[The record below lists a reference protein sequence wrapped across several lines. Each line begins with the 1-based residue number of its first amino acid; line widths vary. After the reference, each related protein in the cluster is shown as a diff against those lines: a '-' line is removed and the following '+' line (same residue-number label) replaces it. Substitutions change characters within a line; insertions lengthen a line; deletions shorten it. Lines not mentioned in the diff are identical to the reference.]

1 MEENEPKI
9 SKNTATGELQGQGSS
24 QTAITQPT
32 DSGTSDMVPRT
43 QLLELQEENRK
54 MLNNFNAQR
63 AKLKELFVQKEQELN
78 AMKSKLTVMEIKA
91 QEEISSLQQLV
102 QETVEESAICK
113 SELELLKQENQHILQ
128 ENRQLQ
134 ESLHSASTSTSQEL
148 SSLAPQVLN
157 QVKKTI
163 ARIGKSGDP
172 HNPSAGDTATDDANK
187 SKNEGKY
194 SQEDSEVLGSIVTQ
208 LQEEMKALKEKL
220 READEKLHTT
230 NTSILG
236 EDEQANTT
244 KPLSPVTCENCNAL
258 EKDIEILK
266 TNEAAKNEKLEK
278 LKKQLEEIQKEL
290 EKEAELRAVLENQW
304 QEKREAHKNEVHVLR
319 EQVTS
324 NEQQLLE
331 LQQKFLETKDEV
343 SRQLQRLG
351 EEREKVN
358 KHLELLQADNDFLS
372 GRYLATAEEIES
384 QYINLPNNV
393 EELQEIILRQ
403 QQDLIQ
409 ARLGCDYEK
418 KRCVT
423 SLDEIQIL
431 RDQLEA
437 SNSERTAYKKK
448 VQTEIRSLQDRITQH
463 MMTLQNCESA
473 KVALERKEAEQNRQ
487 ISAFRVEIIE
497 LNDQNE
503 KLTKSLADAKTK
515 IKNLQDD
522 LATSEEVQKDFVQL
536 SQTLQMNL
544 EQLRHSDSEVRW
556 QDDDDVSNCPA
567 CKSYFTVTVRK
578 IHCRHCGHI
587 YCDKCITK
595 TVQSGPRKRP
605 ARVCDICHTL
615 LKPHI
620 APYFSQESAVQSQ
633 QAASNNT

>member
-1 MEENEPKI
+1 
-9 SKNTATGELQGQGSS
+9 
-24 QTAITQPT
+24 
-32 DSGTSDMVPRT
+32 MVPRVK
-43 QLLELQEENRK
+43 LLELEEENRK

-63 AKLKELFVQKEQELN
+63 ARLKELFVQKEQELESL
-78 AMKSKLTVMEIKA
+78 KSKLLVTEIKA

-113 SELELLKQENQHILQ
+113 SEMEILKEENQRIIQ

-134 ESLHSASTSTSQEL
+134 ESLQLQSNTSTSQEL

-172 HNPSAGDTATDDANK
+172 TTSEIATDAEAK
-187 SKNEGKY
+187 SKAEGKY

-220 READEKLHTT
+220 READEKLQTT
-230 NTSILG
+230 NTQDQ
-236 EDEQANTT
+236 EDDDSTN
-244 KPLSPVTCENCNAL
+244 KPLSPVACGNCPQL
-258 EKDIEILK
+258 EKDMEELK
-266 TNEAAKNEKLEK
+266 STVAAKNEKLEK

-319 EQVTS
+319 EQVTT

-403 QQDLIQ
+403 QNELIQ

-431 RDQLEA
+431 RDQLTD
-437 SNSERTAYKKK
+437 SNNKRAEYKRKY
-448 VQTEIRSLQDRITQH
+448 QTEIRSLQERITQH

-487 ISAFRVEIIE
+487 ISEFRVEIIE
-497 LNDQNE
+497 LRDQNE
-503 KLTKSLADAKTK
+503 KLTKSLADAKSK
-515 IKNLQDD
+515 IKNLQED

-544 EQLRHSDSEVRW
+544 EQLRHSDQEVRW

-567 CKSYFTVTVRK
+567 CKNYFTVTVRK

-615 LKPHI
+615 LKPNI
-620 APYFSQESAVQSQ
+620 APYFSQESSLSAQSQ

>member
-9 SKNTATGELQGQGSS
+9 NQNNAPGAGHVQVTNQP
-24 QTAITQPT
+24 AIAQQN
-32 DSGTSDMVPRT
+32 DSGIPDMVPRIKL
-43 QLLELQEENRK
+43 QELEEENRK
-54 MLNNFNAQR
+54 MLNGFNAQR
-63 AKLKELFVQKEQELN
+63 ARLKELFVQKEQELESL
-78 AMKSKLTVMEIKA
+78 KSKLLVTEIKA

-113 SELELLKQENQHILQ
+113 SELELLKEENQRILQ

-134 ESLHSASTSTSQEL
+134 EHLQSTSSTSQEL

-163 ARIGKSGDP
+163 ARIGKSGDG
-172 HNPSAGDTATDDANK
+172 NNASEIATDDVK
-187 SKNEGKY
+187 SKIEGKY
-194 SQEDSEVLGSIVTQ
+194 CQEDSEVLGSIVTQ

-220 READEKLHTT
+220 READEKLQTT
-230 NTSILG
+230 HNSIGALG
-236 EDEQANTT
+236 QEEDATQ
-244 KPLSPVTCENCNAL
+244 KPLSPVACENCPAL
-258 EKDIEILK
+258 EKEIETLK
-266 TNEAAKNEKLEK
+266 STEATKNEKLEK

-319 EQVTS
+319 EQVTT

-403 QQDLIQ
+403 QNELIQ
-409 ARLGCDYEK
+409 ARLGCDYER

-437 SNSERTAYKKK
+437 SNSERAAYKKK

-497 LNDQNE
+497 LRDQNE
-503 KLTKSLADAKTK
+503 KLTKSLADAKAK

-567 CKSYFTVTVRK
+567 CKNYFTVTVRK
-578 IHCRHCGHI
+578 VHCRHCGHI

-615 LKPHI
+615 LKPNI
-620 APYFSQESAVQSQ
+620 APYFSQESSAQSQ
-633 QAASNNT
+633 QTASNNT